1 MPVFW
6 IELILG
12 TSYLMVGPC
21 AWAAFG
27 FAMVKGRKRMRLLS
41 RPLPA
46 LPKPPP
52 RVTVLV
58 PAKDEQERIE
68 ACVRS
73 ILSQDYPNFDLVVID
88 DRSSDDTGTIL
99 DRIAVADPRVRV
111 VHVRPGELPHGW
123 GGKSYALHRGVGLAR
138 RHDSAWLLFVDADV
152 QLEPDALS
160 SALAVAAK
168 RDFDMVSLLP
178 RFVGRGFWEELL
190 QPLAGAATSAM
201 FAIAL
206 TNANHNRTAFANGQ
220 FMLVRR
226 EAYERTG
233 GHEAIRGTLSE
244 DTAIARNLKR
254 AGYRPR
260 LGWGDAVASVRM
272 YDSLGSIVRGWGR
285 NFFVGSRGRP
295 WRIIAA
301 IAFVVLCC
309 FSSYAAIAWGAY
321 RNAHPL
327 IAIGG
332 WGWIASGVVHWV
344 LMSWL
349 VGLIYA
355 WSGARRW
362 HALLFPLGAVILL
375 AIFGRALV
383 NCATGRVEWRGTQYT
398 RGALRATA

>member
-1 MPVFW
+1 MVAYRT
-6 IELILG
+6 ELLLG
-12 TSYLMVGPC
+12 ALYLLLGPG

-41 RPLPA
+41 RPAPA
-46 LPKPPP
+46 LPDPPP
-52 RVTVLV
+52 RVSVLV

-68 ACVRS
+68 ACVS
-73 ILSQDYPNFDLVVID
+73 SVLSQDYPNFDVVVID
-88 DRSSDDTGTIL
+88 DRSGDETGRIL
-99 DRIAVADPRVRV
+99 DRVAANDPRVRV
-111 VHVRPGELPHGW
+111 VHVRPGELPYGW
-123 GGKSYALHRGVGLAR
+123 GGKSHALHRGVELAR

-152 QLEPDALS
+152 RLEPDALS

-190 QPLAGAATSAM
+190 QPLAGAATGAM

-226 EAYERTG
+226 EPYENTG
-233 GHEAIRGTLSE
+233 GHEAIKGTLSE
-244 DTAIARNLKR
+244 DTAIAQSLKR

-285 NFFVGSRGRP
+285 NFFVGNRGRP
-295 WRIIAA
+295 WRILTAV
-301 IAFVVLCC
+301 AFVLMCC
-309 FSSYAAIAWGAY
+309 FSSYAALAWGAY

-332 WGWIASGVVHWV
+332 WGWIASGAAHWL
-344 LMSWL
+344 LMTYLLGL
-349 VGLIYA
+349 VYA

-362 HALLFPLGAVILL
+362 HALLFPLGAAILL
-375 AIFGRALV
+375 AIFARALII
-383 NCATGRVEWRGTQYT
+383 CATGRVEWRGTWYS
-398 RGALRATA
+398 RAALRAT